1 MKQVKKKEI
10 QLTENTIENIQI
22 MAPMLNERQ
31 QAIVFGVILGM
42 VPAQSDLRRQ
52 AEKELEE
59 GRQRQEV

>member
-1 MKQVKKKEI
+1 MKKKEI